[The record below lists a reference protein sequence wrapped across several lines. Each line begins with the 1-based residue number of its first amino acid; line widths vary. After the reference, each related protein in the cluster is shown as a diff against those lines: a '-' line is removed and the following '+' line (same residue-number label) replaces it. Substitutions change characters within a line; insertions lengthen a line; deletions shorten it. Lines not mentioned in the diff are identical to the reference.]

1 MKQPITSPCIKVCAV
16 DGKTGWCLG
25 CGRSLKEI
33 SQWTKYTDQQRDD
46 VIDACIECGIRGI
59 DNKTDWVLIKGQG
72 KRF

>member
-1 MKQPITSPCIKVCAV
+1 MMKQPITSPCIKVCAV

-46 VIDACIECGIRGI
+46 VIDACKSRLNTLR
-59 DNKTDWVLIKGQG
+59 DMG
-72 KRF
+72 KL